1 MLRGVFFT
9 GFMVILLSGLL
20 SACAPTGR
28 GSQTGAAFPTD
39 SVTTT
44 APTSTLNPGG
54 VVTASTLRE
63 PVRVAILVPQSGP
76 NAALGQAISNA
87 AQLAL
92 FDLNEQNFQLIPKDT
107 GGTPEGAKKAVDD
120 AAREGAKLILGPVF
134 TNEVEAAKA
143 AARNYGL
150 TVIGFSTDWRVAG
163 GNAYTMGVLP
173 FGQAQRM
180 AEFAASKGLK
190 RIAIIAPRDV
200 YGDAVLQTFQTTAQ
214 RSGIAAQAVVRI
226 AADGSDAA
234 TAVAELTAG
243 ATNGAAFDGIFMPVG
258 GNALNALTSALKSYG
273 LGSDRVMYLG
283 TGLWDDATVTS
294 NINMAGAY
302 YAAPSPQVRTAFERN
317 YQRIYGSTPPRL
329 ASIGY
334 DAAALAV
341 VLARSAS
348 EKGGRVTFESNA
360 ITNPNGFS
368 GVDGI
373 FRFRGDGLAERGMAV
388 LQIVKGG
395 QIAIV
400 DHAPSSFV
408 NAAR

>member
-1 MLRGVFFT
+1 MLRGVFFA
-9 GFMVILLSGLL
+9 FFVVLGLG
-20 SACAPTGR
+20 ACAPGTHAP
-28 GSQTGAAFPTD
+28 QTSGDDINTQFPAV
-39 SVTTT
+39 VTR
-44 APTSTLNPGG
+44 PGMSPGG
-54 VVTASTLRE
+54 EVAAGSLRE

-76 NAALGQAISNA
+76 NGPLGEAISNA

-92 FDLNEQNFQLIPKDT
+92 FDLHENNFQLIPKDT
-107 GGTPEGAKKAVDD
+107 HGTAEGAKAAVDE
-120 AAREGAKLILGPVF
+120 AAREGARLILGPVF
-134 TNEVEAAKA
+134 SGEVEAAKA

-150 TVIGFSTDWRVAG
+150 SVIGFSTDWRVAG

-180 AEFAASKGLK
+180 AEFAAAKGLR

-200 YGDAVLQTFQTTAQ
+200 YGDAVLQAFQSTAQ
-214 RSGIAAQAVVRI
+214 RSGIASQAVVRI
-226 AADGSDAA
+226 AADGSDAVS
-234 TAVAELTAG
+234 AVAQLTAG
-243 ATNGAAFDGIFMPVG
+243 ASGGASFDGIFMPVG
-258 GNALNALTSALKSYG
+258 GANLRNLAAALKSYG
-273 LGSDRVMYLG
+273 LGSDRVVYLG
-283 TGLWDDATVTS
+283 TGLWDDASVTS
-294 NINMAGAY
+294 DPNMKGAY

-317 YQRIYGSTPPRL
+317 YQRIYGATPPRL

-341 VLARSAS
+341 VLARQNSAN
-348 EKGGRVTFESNA
+348 GGRVTFDRAS

-373 FRFRGDGLAERGMAV
+373 FRFRNDGLAERGMAV
-388 LQIVKGG
+388 LQIVQGG

-400 DHAPSSFV
+400 DNAPSSFV